1 MTAPPVLPDA
11 SREPVA
17 TPSSPGRAYR
27 AGEGRGAG
35 PWIGALMIL
44 LALSGLVGLAL
55 LWNHKPQGQFFFPRC
70 TFQAWTG
77 LQCPGCG
84 GLRATHELLHGNVG
98 DAWRHN
104 PLLVAS
110 LPLVAWSGLALMVER
125 RSGRRWPHPLGM
137 RHAWMVV
144 MALIVGFGILRN
156 L

>member
-1 MTAPPVLPDA
+1 MTAPPVLPDPPHDPVSPA
-11 SREPVA
+11 SP
-17 TPSSPGRAYR
+17 PGPARDT
-27 AGEGRGAG
+27 GEGRGAG
-35 PWIGALMIL
+35 SWIGALTIL
-44 LALSGLVGLAL
+44 LAFSGLVGLAL

-110 LPLVAWSGLALMVER
+110 LPLVAWSALALIVER